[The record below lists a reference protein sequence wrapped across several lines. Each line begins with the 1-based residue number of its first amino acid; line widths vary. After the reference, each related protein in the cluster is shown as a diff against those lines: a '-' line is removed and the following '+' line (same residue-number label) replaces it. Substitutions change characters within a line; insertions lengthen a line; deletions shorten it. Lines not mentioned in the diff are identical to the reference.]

1 MFKTLDVKQQRP
13 GGLRD
18 GTQGDPLTVP
28 AHPWKRFWAVAQG
41 GRPRHRLGNSEL
53 GRQSWEAQWP
63 EGARWSPGEECGSP
77 QLSARQ
83 QVPVRKLPQAGEEP
97 PKGWMETLPGS
108 PAGKQLLFPP
118 ARVES
123 SQLTGRGARMRRI
136 LPQLWGKFHPR
147 QTVALVPHTKNVKAR
162 LGRIKPFLSDLN
174 VS

>member
-1 MFKTLDVKQQRP
+1 MAGWGKVESWR
-13 GGLRD
+13 GVLRGD
-18 GTQGDPLTVP
+18 G
-28 AHPWKRFWAVAQG
+28 
-41 GRPRHRLGNSEL
+41 
-53 GRQSWEAQWP
+53 
-63 EGARWSPGEECGSP
+63 GSP

-123 SQLTGRGARMRRI
+123 SQLTGREVHVRRI